1 MKLVFIHGRSQQGK
15 SSDEL
20 IEVWRG
26 ALDQGLAANH
36 LTLTSDIEI
45 KLPFYGDK
53 LVELMNS
60 AGKGLLAGA
69 QSRGDVPDDELAF
82 KAQFLK
88 EVADE
93 KGITPAAVA
102 ARGGAAGIPAHE
114 RGPLNWKWVQ
124 AILRVIDHTP
134 LGDYS
139 LDQFTHDVFVYLH
152 SPAIRQ
158 AIDAI
163 VTAELQA
170 GPCVVVG
177 HSLGSIVGFNVLR
190 ACSPAKLS
198 LRRYITVGCP
208 LGVHAVQEKL
218 DFPLDAPCIGD
229 WFNARD
235 SRDVVALR
243 ALTSDV
249 FPFSPAIRNKD
260 DVNNQ
265 TPNRHGIVGYL
276 NDPVV
281 AKEIFSAIQP

>member
-15 SSDEL
+15 SSEEL
-20 IEVWRG
+20 IKVWRG
-26 ALDQGLAANH
+26 AWDQGLLADN
-36 LTLTSDIEI
+36 LTLTTDIEI

-53 LVELMNS
+53 LVELMDS
-60 AGKGLLAGA
+60 SDKGLLAGA
-69 QSRGDVPDDELAF
+69 QARGDVPNDELAF

-93 KGITPAAVA
+93 KGIGPAEIA
-102 ARGGAAGIPAHE
+102 AHGDAGAIPAHE

-124 AILRVIDHTP
+124 AILRAVDPTP

-152 SPAIRQ
+152 SPKIRQ
-158 AIDAI
+158 AIDSI
-163 VTAELQA
+163 VAAELQE

-190 ACSPAKLS
+190 ACLSEKLK
-198 LRRYITVGCP
+198 LRRYITIGCP

-218 DFPLDAPCIGD
+218 DFPLDAPCIAD

-243 ALTSDV
+243 SLTPDV
-249 FPFSPAIRNKD
+249 FPFCPAVRNKD

-265 TPNRHGIVGYL
+265 TPNRHGIIGYL

-281 AKEIFSAIQP
+281 AKEIFNATQP

>member
-15 SSDEL
+15 SSEEL
-20 IEVWRG
+20 IRVWRG
-26 ALDQGLAANH
+26 AWDEGLLADR
-36 LTLTSDIEI
+36 LTPRTNIEI

-53 LVELMNS
+53 LIELMNAS
-60 AGKGLLAGA
+60 DKGLLAGA
-69 QSRGDVPDDELAF
+69 QARGDISDDELAF
-82 KAQFLK
+82 KAQFLN
-88 EVADE
+88 EVAAA
-93 KGITPAAVA
+93 KGIGPATIA
-102 ARGGAAGIPAHE
+102 ACGDAAAIPARE

-124 AILRVIDHTP
+124 AILRAVDPTP
-134 LGDYS
+134 LGDFS

-152 SPAIRQ
+152 SPTIRQ
-158 AIDAI
+158 AIDA
-163 VTAELQA
+163 VVSTELQE

-190 ACSPAKLS
+190 ACSPATLK

-243 ALTSDV
+243 PLTPDV

-265 TPNRHGIVGYL
+265 TSNRHGIIGYL

-281 AKEIFSAIQP
+281 AKEIFSAL